1 MFRLNASLQRSVI
14 RAVRNFGT
22 EVPPTKPAAAAAPVV
37 KSGSTFFQRL
47 TSFLAGTGVGFGV
60 SYYFIY
66 CELIDSNNHLERK
79 IAKIPGYKD

>member
-1 MFRLNASLQRSVI
+1 MFRLNSTLQRSAV
-14 RAVRNFGT
+14 RVVRNFSS
-22 EVPPTKPAAAAAPVV
+22 EAPKIAAAPVV
-37 KSGSTFFQRL
+37 KSGGSTFFQRF

-79 IAKIPGYKD
+79 IAKIPGYKE

>member
-1 MFRLNASLQRSVI
+1 MFRLNASLQRSAM
-14 RAVRNFGT
+14 RAVRNFST
-22 EVPPTKPAAAAAPVV
+22 DVPPVKATVAAPVV
-37 KSGSTFFQRL
+37 KSGGSTFFQRFS
-47 TSFLAGTGVGFGV
+47 SFLAGTGVGFGI

>member
-1 MFRLNASLQRSVI
+1 MRV
-14 RAVRNFGT
+14 VRNFSS
-22 EVPPTKPAAAAAPVV
+22 EAPKIAAAPVV
-37 KSGSTFFQRL
+37 KSGGSTFFQRF

-79 IAKIPGYKD
+79 IAKIPGYKE

>member
-1 MFRLNASLQRSVI
+1 MFRLNSSLQRSAV
-14 RAVRNFGT
+14 RAVRNFSS
-22 EVPPTKPAAAAAPVV
+22 EAPKIAAAPVV
-37 KSGSTFFQRL
+37 KSGGSTFFQRF

-79 IAKIPGYKD
+79 IAKIPGYKE

>member
-1 MFRLNASLQRSVI
+1 MFRLNSSLQRSALRV
-14 RAVRNFGT
+14 ARNFST
-22 EVPPTKPAAAAAPVV
+22 EAPKSAAAPVV
-37 KSGSTFFQRL
+37 KSGGSTFFQRF

-79 IAKIPGYKD
+79 IAKIPGYKE